1 MQSDFDKTAWE
12 YDMETYLQTYLVPLA
27 PRPQFVA
34 GLKKRLFESMQPAE
48 VTLESDSTE
57 LLRKVLLGGAG
68 VVSSVFLL
76 VAGIRAVVTII
87 GAIGAIRQLRQK
99 RMGEATGA

>member
-1 MQSDFDKTAWE
+1 MHSDFEKASWE

-34 GLKKRLFESMQPAE
+34 GLKKRLFDSMDPSE
-48 VTLESDSTE
+48 ITVESDSTE
-57 LLRKVLLGGAG
+57 LLHKVLLGGAG

-76 VAGIRAVVTII
+76 VASIRAVITII

-99 RMGEATGA
+99 RISEATGV